1 MTWLANKLFGP
12 LFSALLDFAPWLW
25 LLLGVLALTAM
36 FFTDPWGFQRRW
48 KLVAGIT
55 LAGFIGLLIASA
67 ADSGKTEKV
76 KGLERDLAVSEQ
88 SVSNL
93 QVSIQKNEKAVAK
106 YEGRQREI
114 KKEVAEALA
123 PLDPVIIVETAKD
136 DPVQAASD
144 LTDRY
149 NGFGRM
155 FDDATDDFGPARSSA
170 APGPSA
176 DPDERGFLGRL
187 APWRRGPD

>member
-48 KLVAGIT
+48 KLVGGVT
-55 LAGFIGLLIASA
+55 LAGFFVLLLLSGI
-67 ADSGKTEKV
+67 DTGKTEKID
-76 KGLERDLAVSEQ
+76 KLQTELKTAEQ
-88 SVSNL
+88 SVTNL
-93 QVSIQKNEKAVAK
+93 QTSIQSNEKAVAR

-114 KKEVAEALA
+114 RQEVAEALE
-123 PLDPVIIVETAKD
+123 PLDPVVIMETAKD

-149 NGFGRM
+149 NDFGRM